1 MYRIDPR
8 ARDRPRLVEYP
19 DPRARPDGIDPT
31 VIAAFFDM
39 DRTVLTIDTATSW
52 MRFLYRRGE
61 VGRLALARAAW
72 WSALYKVALL
82 DLETLAGRL
91 VADMEGD
98 SEEEMLAKC
107 EVWHRE
113 HVSGTVAI
121 AARRA
126 IERHRERGDEV
137 VLLTS
142 STQYAAE
149 TVARSLGIEHVLCS
163 RLEVDGGRFT
173 GKLSALCYGG
183 HKVRL
188 AEELAAAR
196 GLDLDHSWFYSDSY
210 TDLPMLS
217 RVGVAVAVNPDARL
231 ERHARRRGWPIEQWS

>member
-1 MYRIDPR
+1 M
-8 ARDRPRLVEYP
+8 
-19 DPRARPDGIDPT
+19 
-31 VIAAFFDM
+31 IAAFFDM
-39 DRTVLTIDTATSW
+39 DKTVLTIDTAMSW
-52 MRFLYRRGE
+52 MRFLRRRGE
-61 VGRLALARAAW
+61 VGRAELARAAW
-72 WSALYKVALL
+72 WSALYKLAVL
-82 DLETLAGRL
+82 DLETLATRL
-91 VADMEGD
+91 VAEMAGD
-98 SEEEMLAKC
+98 PEDEMLAKC

-113 HVSGTVAI
+113 DVDGTVAV

-126 IERHRERGDEV
+126 IARHRERGDEV

-149 TVARSLGIEHVLCS
+149 VVARSLGIEHVLCS
-163 RLEVDGGRFT
+163 RLEVAGGRFT
-173 GKLSALCYGG
+173 GKLATLCYGA

-217 RVGVAVAVNPDARL
+217 RVGVPVVVNPDARL
-231 ERHARRRGWPIEQWS
+231 ERHARRRRWPIEIWS